1 MTHHQARRRGASMR
15 WLFALSLLGAA
26 ALSPATAAAQASPRP
41 SSAPQQSAPQQSV
54 PQQSPAPQAQANGP
68 ELPAA
73 DQQAIKNYTLN
84 EDVLSRLLTVTK
96 EARAQNI
103 RPQPAPDPS
112 KVRSLDDLANYAV
125 GSDPKLGP
133 LVKKQGFT
141 PREFLLANLAL
152 MNAALAVQARN
163 DPNLAKTIDQ
173 SKVNAAN
180 VAFFES
186 HQQQIA
192 AQMSDGAK

>member
-1 MTHHQARRRGASMR
+1 MR
-15 WLFALSLLGAA
+15 WLFALSLMGAA
-26 ALSPATAAAQASPRP
+26 TLSPLSAAAQASSPRP
-41 SSAPQQSAPQQSV
+41 QAAPQPQQ
-54 PQQSPAPQAQANGP
+54 APQAQPSGP

-73 DQQAIKNYTLN
+73 DQQAIKDYSLN
-84 EDVLSRLLTVTK
+84 EDVLGRLLAVTK
-96 EARAQNI
+96 AARAQNI

-112 KVRSLDDLANYAV
+112 KVHNLDDLAAYAI
-125 GSDPKLGP
+125 GSDAKLAP
-133 LVKKQGFT
+133 LVKQHGFT

-173 SKVNAAN
+173 SKVNTAN

-192 AQMSDGAK
+192 AQMSEGAK

>member
-1 MTHHQARRRGASMR
+1 MTHSHARRRGASMR

-26 ALSPATAAAQASPRP
+26 ALSPLTAAAQASPKSPSASQPSAPQP
-41 SSAPQQSAPQQSV
+41 SSAQP
-54 PQQSPAPQAQANGP
+54 AQASGP
-68 ELPAA
+68 DLPAA
-73 DQQAIKNYTLN
+73 DQQAIKDYSLN
-84 EDVLSRLLTVTK
+84 DDVLTRLLAVTK
-96 EARAQNI
+96 EARAQNVH
-103 RPQPAPDPS
+103 PQPAPDPS

-125 GSDPKLGP
+125 GSDAKLAP
-133 LVKKQGFT
+133 LVKKHGFT

-152 MNAALAVQARN
+152 MNAALAVQARS

-192 AQMSDGAK
+192 AQMGQGAQ

>member
-1 MTHHQARRRGASMR
+1 MTHHHARRRGASMR
-15 WLFALSLLGAA
+15 WLFALSLMGAA
-26 ALSPATAAAQASPRP
+26 ALSPLSAAAQASPRP
-41 SSAPQQSAPQQSV
+41 QPAPQPSSAPS
-54 PQQSPAPQAQANGP
+54 PQASGP

-84 EDVLSRLLTVTK
+84 EDVLGRLLAVTK

-112 KVRSLDDLANYAV
+112 KVHSLDDLANYAV
-125 GSDPKLGP
+125 GSDAKLGP
-133 LVKKQGFT
+133 LVKKHGFT

-173 SKVNAAN
+173 SKVNTAN

-192 AQMSDGAK
+192 AQMSGGAQ

>member
-15 WLFALSLLGAA
+15 WLFALSLMGAA
-26 ALSPATAAAQASPRP
+26 ALSPLPAAAQASPRP
-41 SSAPQQSAPQQSV
+41 QASPQPQSAPPPSSAP
-54 PQQSPAPQAQANGP
+54 QANGP

-73 DQQAIKNYTLN
+73 DQLAIKNYTLN
-84 EDVLSRLLTVTK
+84 EDVLGRLLAVTK
-96 EARAQNI
+96 EARAQNV
-103 RPQPAPDPS
+103 RPQPAPDPA
-112 KVRSLDDLANYAV
+112 KVRNLDDLASYAV
-125 GSDPKLGP
+125 GGDAKLAP
-133 LVKKQGFT
+133 LVQKHGFT

-152 MNAALAVQARN
+152 MNAALAVQARS

-173 SKVNAAN
+173 SKVNTAN

-192 AQMSDGAK
+192 AQMSEGAK

>member
-1 MTHHQARRRGASMR
+1 MTDAHARRRGASMR
-15 WLFALSLLGAA
+15 WLLALSMMGAA
-26 ALSPATAAAQASPRP
+26 TLSPLAASAQSAQPAPRP
-41 SSAPQQSAPQQSV
+41 QLAPQSQSSAQPQSAPQAS
-54 PQQSPAPQAQANGP
+54 GP

-73 DQQAIKNYTLN
+73 DQQAIKDYNLN
-84 EDVLSRLLTVTK
+84 EDVLGRLLAVTK

-103 RPQPAPDPS
+103 RPQPAPDPA
-112 KVRSLDDLANYAV
+112 KVRSLDDLANYAI
-125 GSDPKLGP
+125 GGDAKLAP
-133 LVKKQGFT
+133 LVKKHGFT

-152 MNAALAVQARN
+152 MNAALAVQSRS

-173 SKVNAAN
+173 SKVNNAN

-192 AQMSDGAK
+192 AQMSGEGAK

>member
-1 MTHHQARRRGASMR
+1 MTHQHARRRGASMR
-15 WLFALSLLGAA
+15 WLLALSLLGAA
-26 ALSPATAAAQASPRP
+26 ALAPLSASAQVDSRP
-41 SSAPQQSAPQQSV
+41 Q
-54 PQQSPAPQAQANGP
+54 PAPQAQPGPSGQPSGGP

-73 DQQAIKNYTLN
+73 DQLAITNYSLN
-84 EDVLSRLLTVTK
+84 EDVLGRLLAVTK

-103 RPQPAPDPS
+103 RPQPAPDPA

-133 LVKKQGFT
+133 LVKKHGFT

-152 MNAALAVQARN
+152 MNAALAVQART

-173 SKVNAAN
+173 SKVNTAN

-192 AQMSDGAK
+192 AQMSEGAK

>member
-1 MTHHQARRRGASMR
+1 MTHHHARRRGASMR
-15 WLFALSLLGAA
+15 WLFALSLMGAA
-26 ALSPATAAAQASPRP
+26 ALSPLSAAAQASPRP
-41 SSAPQQSAPQQSV
+41 QASPQPQSAP
-54 PQQSPAPQAQANGP
+54 PQSPAPQASGP

-84 EDVLSRLLTVTK
+84 EDVLGRLLAVTK

-103 RPQPAPDPS
+103 RPQPAPDPA
-112 KVRSLDDLANYAV
+112 KVRNLDDLANYAV
-125 GSDPKLGP
+125 GGDAKLAP
-133 LVKKQGFT
+133 LVQKHGFT
-141 PREFLLANLAL
+141 PRDFLLANLAL
-152 MNAALAVQARN
+152 MNAALAVQARS

-173 SKVNAAN
+173 SKVNTAN

-192 AQMSDGAK
+192 AQMSGGAK

>member
-1 MTHHQARRRGASMR
+1 MTHHHARRRGASMR
-15 WLFALSLLGAA
+15 WLFALSMLGAA
-26 ALSPATAAAQASPRP
+26 ALSPLTAAAQASPRP
-41 SSAPQQSAPQQSV
+41 SSAPQQAPAAQEQASG
-54 PQQSPAPQAQANGP
+54 PQ
-68 ELPAA
+68 LPAA
-73 DQQAIKNYTLN
+73 DQQAIKNYALN
-84 EDVLSRLLTVTK
+84 EDVLGRLLTVTK

-103 RPQPAPDPS
+103 RPQPAPDPA
-112 KVRSLDDLANYAV
+112 KVHNLDDLASYAV
-125 GSDPKLGP
+125 NSDPKLGS

-152 MNAALAVQARN
+152 MNAALAVQARS